1 MYLGNYTATL
11 TVPLFGQISLTLAHS
26 IVKIVRLI
34 LKRAMI
40 APTTRSTHQ
49 GKYNFLALVINESN
63 TRNVTNDR

>member
-34 LKRAMI
+34 LRAMI